1 MPVALG
7 PAFSRRLVAPSFRFW
22 TRVSLRNQLPN
33 KRVRVYIY
41 MLLCIAKKT
50 TNKSHGHRK
59 FGETKRKP
67 IMLAVL
73 FLTIWLWQVQHVATR
88 TSSGLAY
95 KANRTTETIFGVLL
109 FRNMFLGGCH
119 ETQDQPPGLPVCNT
133 VHISL
138 CSKVVRVNGILMLK
152 CVCLQ
157 MFPPP
162 PNNRGLRFE
171 PLQTN
176 PQKQAVH
183 RFERIGHLPAC
194 WKQELA
200 VCGTPTSS

>member
-1 MPVALG
+1 
-7 PAFSRRLVAPSFRFW
+7 
-22 TRVSLRNQLPN
+22 
-33 KRVRVYIY
+33 
-41 MLLCIAKKT
+41 
-50 TNKSHGHRK
+50 
-59 FGETKRKP
+59 
-67 IMLAVL
+67 MLAVL

-95 KANRTTETIFGVLL
+95 KANRTTETIFGVPL

-162 PNNRGLRFE
+162 QQSGASF
-171 PLQTN
+171 
-176 PQKQAVH
+176 
-183 RFERIGHLPAC
+183 
-194 WKQELA
+194 
-200 VCGTPTSS
+200 